1 MNRQL
6 LRFLPILALPTLAL
20 LFFAVFALTI
30 ITTHADGLRGVTGE
44 EELAPQIRG
53 LGHLL
58 SGWLRPYPVTDPLLP
73 VRHAG
78 LYPFGINTFLQN
90 ESEPDK
96 VERSL
101 DMIAAGGF
109 RWIRQEFTWEDLEIH
124 RDGWFVDLRNNE
136 IRNAWAKYDHIVEL
150 AEARDLDII
159 VRLSNPPSWSRA
171 TGNELGAKA
180 PPDALSEY
188 GDYVEAVVSRYRGR
202 IRYFQVWN
210 EPNCCAEWGKRSISP
225 EQYAQ
230 LLEVASSR
238 AKAANPDAL
247 LLTAP
252 LAPTIEL
259 VEVAGKSG
267 APPALNDFL
276 FLQRMYDAGAKAHFD
291 ILAVQDY
298 GLWSGATDRR
308 MRPRVI
314 NYSRPEYMRDIMIR
328 NGDAHKAIWA
338 SEIGWNST
346 PQDSETF
353 IYPHFGVTPEELRG
367 PYLIEALER
376 QQKEWP
382 WMGVTTVWFFKQA
395 SDEEAEQAQYYFK
408 LVAPDFT
415 PLPVWESFTEYIR
428 TLEPTLYRGYHQE
441 DHWVLRD
448 ALSSDSAWPLQP
460 QERAVLEQVALGVA
474 GDRLRFRVQG
484 EQLMLVV
491 QAEETG
497 VLRIKVGQKEQTLR
511 FDGALPLVLAL
522 NSAAEQDP
530 SRGKLG
536 ERVGTGPT
544 AADMHKNV
552 LRIPLGELPEEPTE
566 VELTVEEGQIALD
579 GVIVE

>member
-1 MNRQL
+1 MNRKI
-6 LRFLPILALPTLAL
+6 FKFWPILVLPTLVA

-30 ITTHADGLRGVTGE
+30 ITTRAGGLRAVTGE

-58 SGWLRPYPVTDPLLP
+58 SGWLRPYPATEPLQP

-96 VERSL
+96 VELSL
-101 DMIAAGGF
+101 DMIAEGGF
-109 RWIRQEFTWEDLEIH
+109 GWIRQEFTWEDLEIH

-136 IRNAWAKYDHIVEL
+136 IRNAWAKYDRIVEL
-150 AEARDLDII
+150 AYARDLDII
-159 VRLSNPPSWSRA
+159 VRLSNPPIWSRA
-171 TGNELGAKA
+171 AGNEIGAKA

-188 GDYVEAVVSRYRGR
+188 GDYVEAIVSRYRGR
-202 IRYFQVWN
+202 IRYYQVWN

-225 EQYAQ
+225 EQYTQ
-230 LLEVASSR
+230 LLKVTYTR
-238 AKAANPDAL
+238 TKTVNPDAV

-259 VEVAGKSG
+259 LEVAGQTG

-276 FLQRMYDAGAKAHFD
+276 FLQRMYDAGAKAYFD

-298 GLWSGATDRR
+298 GLWSGPSDRR

-328 NGDAHKAIWA
+328 NGDANKAIWA

-346 PQDSETF
+346 PDGVDPYF
-353 IYPHFGVTPEELRG
+353 PFGRTPEELRG

-382 WMGVTTVWFFKQA
+382 WMGVSTVWFFKQA
-395 SDEEAEQAQYYFK
+395 SDEEANQAQYYFK
-408 LVAPDFT
+408 LVEPDFT
-415 PLPVWESFTEYIR
+415 PLPVWDTFTEYIR

-441 DHWVLRD
+441 DHWVLRNR
-448 ALSSDSAWPLQP
+448 LSDDSAWQLYQH
-460 QERAVLEQVALGVA
+460 ESAVLEQFALGLE
-474 GDRLRFRVQG
+474 GDTLHFNVQG
-484 EQLMLVV
+484 KQLILVV
-491 QAEETG
+491 QQGKIG
-497 VLRIKVGQKEQTLR
+497 VLRVKIGETEQTLR
-511 FDGALPLVLAL
+511 FNGSLPIDEANKPV
-522 NSAAEQDP
+522 
-530 SRGKLG
+530 GK
-536 ERVGTGPT
+536 GPT
-544 AADMHKNV
+544 AADMDKNIF
-552 LRIPLGELPEEPTE
+552 RIPLGDLPEAPTE
-566 VELTVEEGQIALD
+566 VQLTVEEGRLALD